1 MSRTRLRIWLVV
13 SLIVAVGL
21 PAAAQSREPNTA
33 AAKAPRNLSAAVD
46 AATRAEMER
55 QQAVGVAVGVIRD
68 GKIVYLKGYG
78 QADRERKIP
87 VTAKTVFNWAS
98 ISKTTGAV
106 LAMQLVE
113 AGKLDLEADVRTYVP
128 DFPDK
133 GKKIT
138 CRDLLCHQSGIPHY
152 SNGVILATRRKYD
165 SKLPFVDPML
175 ALDKFK
181 DSPLL
186 FDPGEKFSYTT
197 YGYILLSAAVQAAG
211 KEPYAD
217 QLRKRITEPLGMK
230 SFELDMPY
238 DGQKQWAAGYVMLDQ
253 RGKKVDDKRRNEEA
267 DENIGQTKI
276 VPTPEEANYWK
287 AAGGAYKSDIGDL
300 AKWAQALM
308 GPKLLNDASKQRM
321 WQAQLTSDGKP
332 TEYGLGFRIAKRN
345 GRLQVG
351 HNGGQDEVR
360 TRMVFDPESRN
371 GVVVM
376 CNCDFVS
383 IDAMEKA
390 ISSAIDKIGN

>member
-1 MSRTRLRIWLVV
+1 LVAY
-13 SLIVAVGL
+13 LALPVAVIARE
-21 PAAAQSREPNTA
+21 PSAAAT
-33 AAKAPRNLSAAVD
+33 KAPRNLNAAVD
-46 AATRAEMER
+46 SAVRAEMER

-87 VTAKTVFNWAS
+87 VTPRTVFNWAS

-113 AGKLDLEADVRTYVP
+113 AGKLDLDSDVRTYVP

-152 SNGVILATRRKYD
+152 SNGVVLATRRKYD
-165 SKLPFVDPML
+165 TKLPFVDPML

-181 DSPLL
+181 NSPLL
-186 FDPGEKFSYTT
+186 FDPGERFSYTT

-217 QLRKRITEPLGMK
+217 QLRKRIVEPAGMK

-238 DGQKQWAAGYVMLDQ
+238 DSQKQWAAGYVMVDE
-253 RGKKVDDKRRNEEA
+253 RGKTVDAKRMSEEGR
-267 DENIGQTKI
+267 EKIGQTKI
-276 VPTPEEANYWK
+276 VPTPEDAHYWK
-287 AAGGAYKSDIGDL
+287 AAGGAYKSDISDL

-308 GPKLLNDASKQRM
+308 GPKLLSNASKQRM
-321 WQAQLTSDGKP
+321 WQAQATSDGKP
-332 TEYGLGFRIAKRN
+332 TEYGLGFRIANRN
-345 GRLQVG
+345 GRLQIG
-351 HNGGQDEVR
+351 HNGGQDEVK

-376 CNCDFVS
+376 CNCDFVN
-383 IDAMEKA
+383 IDGMEKA
-390 ISSAIDKIGN
+390 ISSAIEKAAN